1 MRYQTKTPVNTGV
14 LATMNCNKQ
23 KEKEKEKE
31 SYKVMLMGAVNFS
44 VRCP

>member
-23 KEKEKEKE
+23 KEKEKE